1 MPCRVYGVKS
11 RVKPYV
17 AQIITITVPNQ
28 MLGVKAE
35 DKRMRAAS
43 H

>member
-1 MPCRVYGVKS
+1 MPYRVYGVKS

-17 AQIITITVPNQ
+17 AQITITAPNQ
-28 MLGVKAE
+28 ILGVKAE
-35 DKRMRAAS
+35 DKRIGAVS